1 MRVDLQG
8 SFRRYGN
15 TRMTADG
22 EKLGHSAPPAAGA
35 WFTGLGLALLVLI
48 PAWVLILSGDYN
60 GRGAFDQLNYHEPA
74 IVRFAQQWPSPDLS
88 NYLSATTPGY
98 HLALAAA
105 SQVLGTERVALQLLG
120 SLFTGLLFLVLGVA
134 IARRVGARRAIGL
147 LLPLAGSMYVFFPAV
162 WLLPDNAGWLLVL
175 SVLLI
180 ALSGC
185 FGARTL
191 LAFTVVASALVLVRQ
206 VHLWALAPMWTAA
219 YFGAAH
225 RPGAADNRAAWG
237 VPALF
242 GPSLRGA
249 IPRLAVVIGLSA
261 VPCAILG
268 AFVREWGGLTPP
280 YFLRHQGAN
289 PAAPAFILA
298 LFGTLGPFFIPA
310 AWPSLART
318 VSHNRFQIIGGMLVA
333 FLLAVAVTTSY
344 DKDAGRWT
352 GLWNL
357 ARSTPDIADRS
368 ILIVTLATLGGGLL
382 MALLGTLGRRDRW
395 IFASTVVGFMAA
407 LGATHEIWHR
417 YVEPLVLILLPLMV
431 ARASTTP
438 AGLATALGSPTPRR
452 LLDWGQIGVC
462 LLGVALALLTTL
474 TIARA
479 KPVQDLRLYTLPEFE
494 VRDWRMPP
502 SVLPADR

>member
-1 MRVDLQG
+1 MRNIEET
-8 SFRRYGN
+8 SSRTNR
-15 TRMTADG
+15 
-22 EKLGHSAPPAAGA
+22 PAAGA
-35 WFTGLGLALLVLI
+35 WLTGLGLALLVLI
-48 PAWVLILSGDYN
+48 PAWVLIVSGDFN

-74 IVRFAQQWPSPDLS
+74 IVRFAQQWPKPDLS

-98 HLALAAA
+98 HLILAAA
-105 SQVLGTERVALQLLG
+105 ARVFGSDRVILQLIG
-120 SLFTGLLFLVLGVA
+120 SLFTGLLFVLLGVA
-134 IARRVGARRAIGL
+134 VARRVGPRRAIGL

-175 SVLLI
+175 GVLLI

-191 LAFTVVASALVLVRQ
+191 LAFTLAASALVLVRQ
-206 VHLWALAPMWTAA
+206 VHLWVLAPMWTAA
-219 YFGAAH
+219 YFGAAA
-225 RPGAADNRAAWG
+225 RPGTADHRAAWDI
-237 VPALF
+237 PALF
-242 GPSLRGA
+242 GPDLRGA
-249 IPRLAVVIGLSA
+249 IPRLAAIIGLSA

-298 LFGTLGPFFIPA
+298 VFGALGPFFIPA
-310 AWPSLART
+310 SWPALART
-318 VSHNRFQIIGGMLVA
+318 LSHNRFQIAGAMLVA
-333 FLLAVAVTTSY
+333 FLLAIAVPTTY

-357 ARSTPDIADRS
+357 ARATPGVADRS
-368 ILIVTLATLGGGLL
+368 ILIVALATLGGGLL

-417 YVEPLVLILLPLMV
+417 YVEPLVLVLLPLMV
-431 ARASTTP
+431 AR
-438 AGLATALGSPTPRR
+438 GQGSPVAGGSSLGPSSRR
-452 LLDWGQIGVC
+452 LLDWGQVGVC
-462 LLGVALALLTTL
+462 ALGVGLAFLTTL

-479 KPVQDLRLYTLPEFE
+479 KPVQDLRFYTRPEFE

-502 SVLPADR
+502 GVLSAEPAMSR

>member
-1 MRVDLQG
+1 MPL
-8 SFRRYGN
+8 N
-15 TRMTADG
+15 G
-22 EKLGHSAPPAAGA
+22 EKLGHSSLPTAGT
-35 WFTGLGLALLVLI
+35 WLTGLGLALLVLI
-48 PAWVLILSGDYN
+48 PAWVLIVSGDFN

-74 IVRFAQQWPSPDLS
+74 IVRFAQQWPKPDLA

-98 HLALAAA
+98 HLFLAAA
-105 SQVLGTERVALQLLG
+105 SQVLGTERVALQLIG
-120 SLFTGLLFLVLGVA
+120 SLFTGLLFVVLGVGV
-134 IARRVGARRAIGL
+134 ARRVGARRAIGL
-147 LLPLAGSMYVFFPAV
+147 LMPMAGSMYVFFPAV

-175 SVLLI
+175 GVLLI
-180 ALSGC
+180 SLAGH

-191 LAFTVVASALVLVRQ
+191 LAFTLVASALVLVRQ

-225 RPGAADNRAAWG
+225 RPGTADHRAAWDI
-237 VPALF
+237 PALF
-242 GPSLRGA
+242 GPDLRAA
-249 IPRLAVVIGLSA
+249 IPRFAAVIGLSA

-298 LFGTLGPFFIPA
+298 VFGALGPFFVPA
-310 AWPSLART
+310 AWPGLART
-318 VSHNRFQIIGGMLVA
+318 LSHNRFQIAGAMLVA
-333 FLLAVAVTTSY
+333 LLLAVAVPTSY

-357 ARSTPDIADRS
+357 ARATPDIADRS
-368 ILIVTLATLGGGLL
+368 ILIVILATLGGGLL

-395 IFASTVVGFMAA
+395 IFASAVVGFMAA
-407 LGATHEIWHR
+407 LGATHELWHR

-431 ARASTTP
+431 AR
-438 AGLATALGSPTPRR
+438 GVALPMACGTSLGPSPRR
-452 LLDWGQIGVC
+452 LLDWGLLCVC
-462 LLGVALALLTTL
+462 VLGVGLAFLTTL

-494 VRDWRMPP
+494 LQDWEMPP
-502 SVLPADR
+502 GVLSAEPATSR